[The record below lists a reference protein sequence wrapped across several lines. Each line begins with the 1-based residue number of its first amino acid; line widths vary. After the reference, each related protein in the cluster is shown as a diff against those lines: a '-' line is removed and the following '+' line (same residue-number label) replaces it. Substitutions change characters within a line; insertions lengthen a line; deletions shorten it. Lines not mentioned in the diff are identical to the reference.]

1 MDSLLQQ
8 VMHRL
13 EERKHT
19 STEVSFN
26 QQVTPPSD
34 QIFFIDSRYFF
45 HHAKKICSA

>member
-34 QIFFIDSRYFF
+34 QIFLRNGKVILRN
-45 HHAKKICSA
+45 I